1 MYLLFEI
8 PDSVLIVVGIIVV
21 LIIAIIAIIAI
32 LVAGIIYQFVT
43 IKQLQWQLNNQ
54 NSASILNI
62 LNSNK
67 AFI

>member
-1 MYLLFEI
+1 MDKDPNRRKNI
-8 PDSVLIVVGIIVV
+8 LIFIMF
-21 LIIAIIAIIAI
+21 IAIIAI

-54 NSASILNI
+54 NSASLLSI

>member
-1 MYLLFEI
+1 MDKDPNRRKNI
-8 PDSVLIVVGIIVV
+8 LIFIMF
-21 LIIAIIAIIAI
+21 IAIIAI
-32 LVAGIIYQFVT
+32 LVAGIIYQFVS

-54 NSASILNI
+54 NSASLLSI